1 MGTNALK
8 NKDLLHG
15 GKPSSHGRKE
25 RRFMSKVLIENGIDN
40 PDCELIEHSL
50 HLMHLRHSLE
60 DLSEQLSR
68 DKISIDNVVETLECL
83 TTYYR
88 ENGYG
93 N

>member
-1 MGTNALK
+1 METANDLK
-8 NKDLLHG
+8 RDDD
-15 GKPSSHGRKE
+15 
-25 RRFMSKVLIENGIDN
+25 F
-40 PDCELIEHSL
+40 
-50 HLMHLRHSLE
+50 MHLRHSLE

>member
-25 RRFMSKVLIENGIDN
+25 RRFMKEVLSEKGINDPSK
-40 PDCELIEHSL
+40 ELIEHAL

-60 DLSEQLSR
+60 DLSDQLSR
-68 DKISIDNVVETLECL
+68 DKISIDNVVVTLECL
-83 TTYYR
+83 ATYYK